1 MFVPLRLT
9 LDEAMCLSLIYR
21 LLVTIL
27 ILISSFPKKFAPVL
41 LIPEDEQDNLMKID
55 DVEFRVTP

>member
-1 MFVPLRLT
+1 MFVTDLQT
-9 LDEAMCLSLIYR
+9 ISHYR
-21 LLVTIL
+21 
-27 ILISSFPKKFAPVL
+27 SDYPRCPKKFAPVL